1 MLTQLFLEFLNA
13 QITIS
18 RLSSITSP
26 LFRISKGTVW
36 YPELNKNLKVHGTPW
51 KFSKTPANIKR
62 APKLGEHN
70 SEILKKLGYTDDEIE
85 NLTNEKII

>member
-1 MLTQLFLEFLNA
+1 MNFLRLKTNFQLCKHAHPQSHQHLK
-13 QITIS
+13 T
-18 RLSSITSP
+18 T
-26 LFRISKGTVW
+26 
-36 YPELNKNLKVHGTPW
+36 ELNKNLKVHGTPW

-70 SEILKKLGYTDDEIE
+70 SEILKKLGYTDDENE